1 MRPLRID
8 GAGANVVAA
17 GRRKDRLDEL
27 TAAIEKTGGQALDM
41 QTDVSDF
48 AQVEAL
54 IARARERFGRLAA
67 AFRDVT
73 LEEFRRLMDVNF
85 WGVVHGCR
93 AALPIM
99 MEQQRGV
106 IINVASIMG
115 KRGMPFSTAYRASKF
130 AVVGFSEALR
140 TELAAS
146 NVAVSVACPGA
157 VESEIW
163 QAAGNR
169 LRGQLPEFPKYPAS
183 QLAQV
188 IVNDARWPQPE
199 IMLSLD
205 AQAIDFFNSFAPR
218 LMDWTLAAAAPFMQ
232 ALQGSR
238 AARPAICSSHGG
250 TSRAP
255 AAGPH
260 SPSSLPISD
269 IAQSAI
275 WDGERGDRARHGS
288 DGAGLP
294 ALASE
299 RFTPQQG

>member
-1 MRPLRID
+1 MVAQGVLGNQIRGATVVITGATSGIGYETARAFAA
-8 GAGANVVAA
+8 AGANVVAA
-17 GRRKDRLDEL
+17 GRRKERLEEL
-27 TAAIEKTGGQALDM
+27 TTAIGKAGGQALGVP
-41 QTDVSDF
+41 TDVSDF

-54 IARARERFGRLAA
+54 IAKARERFGALDVLVNNAGVGLAA
-67 AFRDVT
+67 AFADVP

-93 AALPIM
+93 AALPVM
-99 MEQQRGV
+99 SDQRRGV

-115 KRGMPFSTAYRASKF
+115 KRGMPFSTAYCASKF

-146 NVAVSVACPGA
+146 NIAVSVVCPGA

-169 LRGQLPEFPKYPAS
+169 LGGQMPEFPKYPAS

-199 IMLSLD
+199 IVLSLD
-205 AQAIDFFNSFAPR
+205 AQAIDFFNTFAPR

-232 ALQGSR
+232 ALQG
-238 AARPAICSSHGG
+238 G
-250 TSRAP
+250 AP
-255 AAGPH
+255 
-260 SPSSLPISD
+260 
-269 IAQSAI
+269 
-275 WDGERGDRARHGS
+275 
-288 DGAGLP
+288 GAG
-294 ALASE
+294 
-299 RFTPQQG
+299 QGSGAGNLFQPRRE